1 MELLKHPQRCVKII
15 LEKKAVFKIKK
26 KTDIFLILLNIL
38 SLLYYSSQLL
48 IFTDEF
54 AINNI
59 GFFNHAV
66 AGLCEIIGII
76 FFSLAIGL
84 IIVLIRGFSNQ
95 LPLFSTIFLIDTI
108 ISLNFWRY
116 VITDSPGETSIDIIT
131 INAYLFS
138 LMGLSMLMLLIRL
151 KNKI

>member
-1 MELLKHPQRCVKII
+1 M
-15 LEKKAVFKIKK
+15 FKIKK
-26 KTDIFLILLNIL
+26 KLDVFLIFLNIF
-38 SLLYYSSQLL
+38 SLFYYSSQLL

-66 AGLCEIIGII
+66 AGLSEIIGII
-76 FFSLAIGL
+76 FFCLAIGL
-84 IIVLIRGFSNQ
+84 IIVFLRGPDNQ
-95 LPLFSTIFLIDTI
+95 LSLFSTIFLIDII

-138 LMGLSMLMLLIRL
+138 LMSLSMLILLIRL
-151 KNKI
+151 KNKL